1 MHTSNDACCIG
12 LHGVQEAFV
21 CRCAMCLWN
30 RSNRVWRDQLRLPSW
45 HLEPSLEWHCA
56 VWFLYLCLAGVRV
69 CVRHQNVMLVGSCIY
84 AHTMARHIHYFTVM
98 TIYESIAMCTT
109 KTIYYMSA
117 HTIFGCTQN
126 NSIATEQ
133 FMTSYICSQQWTR
146 RLERSRQQTKN
157 NNKYYAHFVSN
168 TSFCTDPIAHCGTSY
183 NHECII
189 HTYWGMHVWCAQYAH
204 DYSPIARI

>member
-1 MHTSNDACCIG
+1 MCNVPLESVKSSVARSAAAALMTPRAIAGMALRCVVFIFMSGRCSRVRSTPERHVSWFVYICSHDGATYSLFHCYDNIWVDRNVHNQNDI
-12 LHGVQEAFV
+12 LYV
-21 CRCAMCLWN
+21 CTYN
-30 RSNRVWRDQLRLPSW
+30 
-45 HLEPSLEWHCA
+45 
-56 VWFLYLCLAGVRV
+56 
-69 CVRHQNVMLVGSCIY
+69 
-84 AHTMARHIHYFTVM
+84 
-98 TIYESIAMCTT
+98 
-109 KTIYYMSA
+109 
-117 HTIFGCTQN
+117 FGCTQN